1 MAPATLLIKAY
12 QGRYDQPRTPGE
24 PWAGAAR
31 GPIVKVRMKAHR
43 EQGYPVDINGFVRQC
58 AWCRRIA
65 DAEGQYRLLAQTLVQ
80 GASHGCCEAC
90 AIRFLSR
97 TRTSRLAA

>member
-1 MAPATLLIKAY
+1 MIVV
-12 QGRYDQPRTPGE
+12 QMSTPTFS
-24 PWAGAAR
+24 PD
-31 GPIVKVRMKAHR
+31 
-43 EQGYPVDINGFVRQC
+43 GYPLDLNGFVRQC

-65 DAEGQYRLLAQTLVQ
+65 DDLGRYRLLSEKLIH

-97 TRTSRLAA
+97 GLDPLVA

>member
-1 MAPATLLIKAY
+1 MSTPAETTQAY
-12 QGRYDQPRTPGE
+12 PLD
-24 PWAGAAR
+24 
-31 GPIVKVRMKAHR
+31 V
-43 EQGYPVDINGFVRQC
+43 NGFVRQC

-65 DAEGQYRLLAQTLVQ
+65 DADGRYRLVAATLVH

-97 TRTSRLAA
+97 GIPNPLA

>member
-1 MAPATLLIKAY
+1 MSSSSSSP
-12 QGRYDQPRTPGE
+12 E
-24 PWAGAAR
+24 S
-31 GPIVKVRMKAHR
+31 
-43 EQGYPVDINGFVRQC
+43 YPVDINGFVRQC

-65 DAEGQYRLLAQTLVQ
+65 DTEGRYRLVATTLIH

-97 TRTSRLAA
+97 NSKRAA

>member
-1 MAPATLLIKAY
+1 MPDIQPDMTSPAP
-12 QGRYDQPRTPGE
+12 RD
-24 PWAGAAR
+24 
-31 GPIVKVRMKAHR
+31 
-43 EQGYPVDINGFVRQC
+43 EQYPVDANGFVRQC

-65 DAEGQYRLLAQTLVQ
+65 DAEGRYRLVAAKLIY

-97 TRTSRLAA
+97 GDRAA

>member
-1 MAPATLLIKAY
+1 MTKPATGL
-12 QGRYDQPRTPGE
+12 D
-24 PWAGAAR
+24 
-31 GPIVKVRMKAHR
+31 
-43 EQGYPVDINGFVRQC
+43 GYPVDIHGFVRQC

-65 DAEGQYRLLAQTLVQ
+65 DSDGNYRTVSDILIH

-97 TRTSRLAA
+97 GAKRPLAA

>member
-1 MAPATLLIKAY
+1 MD
-12 QGRYDQPRTPGE
+12 RS
-24 PWAGAAR
+24 
-31 GPIVKVRMKAHR
+31 AHHS
-43 EQGYPVDINGFVRQC
+43 EKYPVDINGFVRQC

-65 DAEGQYRLLAQTLVQ
+65 DDNGNYRLVATTLVQ

-97 TRTSRLAA
+97 PALLKRAA

>member
-1 MAPATLLIKAY
+1 MNAS
-12 QGRYDQPRTPGE
+12 
-24 PWAGAAR
+24 AADNER
-31 GPIVKVRMKAHR
+31 
-43 EQGYPVDINGFVRQC
+43 YPVDINGFVRQC

-65 DAEGQYRLLAQTLVQ
+65 DAEGRYRLIATTLIA

-97 TRTSRLAA
+97 GGVRLAA

>member
-1 MAPATLLIKAY
+1 MSSV
-12 QGRYDQPRTPGE
+12 
-24 PWAGAAR
+24 AR
-31 GPIVKVRMKAHR
+31 DSDGF
-43 EQGYPVDINGFVRQC
+43 PVDLNGFVRQC

-65 DAEGQYRLLAQTLVQ
+65 DAEGRYRLYAATLIK

-97 TRTSRLAA
+97 GGKNLAA

>member
-1 MAPATLLIKAY
+1 MSSPSS
-12 QGRYDQPRTPGE
+12 
-24 PWAGAAR
+24 
-31 GPIVKVRMKAHR
+31 
-43 EQGYPVDINGFVRQC
+43 YPVDTHGFVRQC

-65 DAEGQYRLLAQTLVQ
+65 DDTGRYRLISASLLP

-97 TRTSRLAA
+97 GEYTPPRPVM